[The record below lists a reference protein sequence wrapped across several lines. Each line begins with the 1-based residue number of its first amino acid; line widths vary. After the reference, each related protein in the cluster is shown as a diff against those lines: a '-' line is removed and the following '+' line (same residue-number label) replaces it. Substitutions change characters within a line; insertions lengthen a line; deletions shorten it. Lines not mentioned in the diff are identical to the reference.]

1 MKHITL
7 KIPEVIRHN
16 FRFGTL
22 NFLFIILYVNVFQF
36 IFGPENSIV
45 GVIFTIMMSASMA
58 RDLTATPIRHFL
70 IQALVLV
77 WMALAAFLV
86 GTLSA
91 PWSLCV
97 NFITLLLILY
107 AYTYEYSSH
116 LYFPYILSYLFL
128 VFISPIN
135 ASQLPKRLAAMLVGA
150 LSIILYQWFM
160 GRKRVVETARDVLT
174 EMIDDVCGAA
184 SGRLEGTVDQPD
196 TSRIRKLLCR
206 LSHTVY
212 ERRKNVL
219 SISDASF
226 SMIAAGRGLEHLLIL
241 IKELPEELS
250 AQEKAIL
257 EYVSGQLKIYQ
268 AFLKSETE
276 SLPPVDEAVF
286 TGYEEKKVVRL
297 FYHALLYTRDRL
309 LHMSDPKNK
318 THYKK
323 TALSLK
329 MRLET
334 ALDFSAVRAV
344 YAVRVALLLSLATLL
359 VQNLALPHGKW
370 LLFTLASV
378 SLPYADDVPVK
389 IKKRVLATLVG
400 GLVSVV
406 IYSLVPS
413 AAGRTA
419 AMMISG
425 YLSFYFTDYAQ
436 TFACSTIGA
445 LGGAVFMGAFGLE
458 QVGGM
463 FLIRIGYI
471 LAGVIAG
478 YLVNCLIFPYSR
490 AQATSRLWRKYTSL
504 TELLAKI
511 CRRQQMDSQ
520 LYYNLMVQVYLL
532 EEKLTQNA
540 SLEKWKEFPEIL
552 AEYQEK
558 IRHAHRKLIA
568 GREDAPVFDA
578 ADFS

>member
-1 MKHITL
+1 MKHINL
-7 KIPEVIRHN
+7 QIPQVIRRN
-16 FRFGTL
+16 FRFSTL

-58 RDLTATPIRHFL
+58 RDLTATPFRHFVIQSIVL
-70 IQALVLV
+70 I
-77 WMALAAFLV
+77 WMALASFWV
-86 GTLSA
+86 VTLPA
-91 PWSLCV
+91 PLSFTV
-97 NFITLLLILY
+97 NFITLLVILY
-107 AYTYEYSSH
+107 AYTYEYSNH
-116 LYFPYILSYLFL
+116 LYFPYILAYLFL
-128 VFISPIN
+128 VFISPVS
-135 ASQLPKRLAAMLVGA
+135 AQQLPKRMIAMLAGA
-150 LSIILYQWFM
+150 LSIILYQLFM

-174 EMIDDVCGAA
+174 EMIDEVCSTV
-184 SGRLEGTVDQPD
+184 SGRLAGTLEKPD
-196 TSRIRKLLCR
+196 TGRMRKMLCR
-206 LSHTVY
+206 LSHSVY

-241 IKELPEELS
+241 TGELPEQIG
-250 AQEKAIL
+250 AQEKTML
-257 EYVSGQLKIYQ
+257 EYISGQLKIYR
-268 AFLKSETE
+268 AFLHAETE

-286 TGYEEKKVVRL
+286 TGYEENKTLRL

-309 LHMSDPKNK
+309 LHMTDPKNK

-334 ALDFSAVRAV
+334 ALDFSTVRAG
-344 YAVRVALLLSLATLL
+344 YAVRTAFLLSLATLL
-359 VQNLALPHGKW
+359 VQVLALPHGKW

-389 IKKRVLATLVG
+389 IKKRVLATFVG
-400 GLVSVV
+400 GLASVL
-406 IYSLVPS
+406 IYSLIPS
-413 AAGRTA
+413 PAGRTA

-436 TFACSTIGA
+436 TFACSTVGA
-445 LGGAVFMGAFGLE
+445 LGGAVFMGAFGLQ
-458 QVGGM
+458 QVGSM
-463 FLIRIGYI
+463 FLIRAGYI
-471 LAGVIAG
+471 LVGAFAG
-478 YLVNCLIFPYSR
+478 YLVNCLIFPYTR
-490 AQATSRLWRKYTSL
+490 AHATRQLWRKYTSF

-511 CRRQQMDSQ
+511 CRREQMDSQ
-520 LYYNLMVQVYLL
+520 LYYNLMVQVYLM

-540 SLEKWKEFPEIL
+540 FLEKWREFPEIL
-552 AEYQEK
+552 TEYQEK

-568 GREDAPVFDA
+568 GRADAPVFDA
-578 ADFS
+578 AHLN